1 MVNHHWRDCRP
12 ILLDVS
18 CGGAHAAPPSPAAE
32 RNVRR
37 RQMLQTLWTS
47 LADSDREAFHRF
59 YCLRSRDSADLV
71 AVSRLS
77 QILRLE
83 LELLED

>member
-1 MVNHHWRDCRP
+1 MVNHHWRECRP
-12 ILLDVS
+12 LLLDVS
-18 CGGAHAAPPSPAAE
+18 GGAHSAPPPPAAE
-32 RNVRR
+32 RR

-59 YCLRSRDSADLV
+59 YCLRSRDPADLV
-71 AVSRLS
+71 VVSRLS